1 MLRSFQK
8 LLAVDPGF
16 RTDHL
21 LSVKIDLP
29 PNIYSKPEQVESFST
44 RLQEQAE
51 HIPGV
56 TSAAITNALPLTPSK
71 SMTRFA
77 VQGAPPPAAG
87 NFPVTQIR
95 IVSPSYF
102 RTLGIALQSG
112 RMFEPKDVDDQVGTF
127 IVNQAFARR
136 YLTDRDP
143 VGSKILM
150 NVLTTQPNAV
160 PVIGVVANAKDLGVD
175 AETEPVVYTA
185 GYPNGLILLVR
196 TELDPT
202 TVVPSVRQVVSSL
215 DRNLGVSEVKTMD
228 GVLSDSLARP
238 RLSSLLLGFFALL
251 SVGLAAL
258 GVYGVLA
265 FAARQRVREIGIR
278 MALGARRTSGDES
291 LPERGSHPGERR
303 RSGWNCRGA
312 RGRPPAQHHSLRR
325 RPSRSN
331 LSRFHAASAGAD
343 WTRRRLHSRAA
354 RYPSRSR
361 RSPACGVVLF
371 SSLESFDQPRKFCAQ
386 PVVLIDRA
394 VVL

>member
-1 MLRSFQK
+1 M
-8 LLAVDPGF
+8 
-16 RTDHL
+16 
-21 LSVKIDLP
+21 KIDLP
-29 PNIYSKPEQVESFST
+29 ANIYSKPEQVESFST

-87 NFPVTQIR
+87 NFPVTQLR
-95 IVSPSYF
+95 VVSPSYF
-102 RTLGIALQSG
+102 RTLGLALQSG
-112 RMFEPKDVDDQVGTF
+112 RMFQPKDVDDQVGTF

-160 PVIGVVANAKDLGVD
+160 PVIGVVSNAKDLGVD

-185 GYPNGLILLVR
+185 GYSNGLILLLR
-196 TELDPT
+196 TGLDPA

-278 MALGARRTSGDES
+278 MALGARRTQVMS
-291 LPERGSHPGERR
+291 LFLKE
-303 RSGWNCRGA
+303 GA
-312 RGRPPAQHHSLRR
+312 ILVGAGVLVGIVAALAVGRLLSTILFDIAPADPTS
-325 RPSRSN
+325 
-331 LSRFHAASAGAD
+331 AAF
-343 WTRRRLHSRAA
+343 TL
-354 RYPSRSR
+354 
-361 RSPACGVVLF
+361 L
-371 SSLESFDQPRKFCAQ
+371 LL
-386 PVVLIDRA
+386 VLIGLGAACIPALRA
-394 VVL
+394 TRVDPIEVLRAE